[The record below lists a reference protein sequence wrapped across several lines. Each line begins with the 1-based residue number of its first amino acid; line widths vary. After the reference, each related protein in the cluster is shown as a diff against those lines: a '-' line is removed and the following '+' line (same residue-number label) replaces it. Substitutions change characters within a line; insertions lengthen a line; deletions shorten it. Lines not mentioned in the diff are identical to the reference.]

1 MSPDPL
7 LEQTNDRFCLLPIKH
22 PNLWELYKRAQSS
35 IWTAEEIDLASD
47 LKDWEKLTDDEKHF
61 IKHVLAFFSSSDGI
75 VMENLVERFAK
86 DVAAP
91 EARSFYAFQGHIEGV
106 HQETYALLLDTYV
119 KDRDEKK
126 RLFNAME
133 TIPTVKKK
141 ADWALRW
148 IASDAPFAQRLV
160 AFACVEGL
168 LFSGSFAAIFYLK
181 KRGLLPGLTFSNV
194 SSSYIL
200 PFATKSGSL
209 FLVDDTTD
217 SGGKCS
223 CLHLRHG
230 GIVLDKAHSNCY
242 PYVHCYLIPLYIQLS
257 HFPAIPP
264 GFAKQVVF
272 FSAVRQT
279 HFDLCCAGSPEPC
292 ATSCNLCSSSL

>member
-1 MSPDPL
+1 MTSEVYDPL
-7 LEQTNDRFCLLPIKH
+7 LHDRGDRFCLLPIRY
-22 PNLWELYKRAQSS
+22 PELWRMYKQSVAS
-35 IWTAEEIDLASD
+35 HWTPEEIDLASD
-47 LKDWEKLTDDEKHF
+47 LKDWEKLTPDEQHF
-61 IKHVLAFFSSSDGI
+61 IKHVLAFFASSDGI
-75 VMENLVERFAK
+75 VLENLHNRFAK

-126 RLFNAME
+126 RLFSAMD

-148 IASDAPFAQRLV
+148 IASDERFAERLV

-194 SSSYIL
+194 SHFTYSHLKPKAVACFLCITRRIAAADLRVCTCDIEESFSSNLTAAVIPGCVISTFPWVSSCRTFQQPGLGL
-200 PFATKSGSL
+200 PK
-209 FLVDDTTD
+209 
-217 SGGKCS
+217 
-223 CLHLRHG
+223 R
-230 GIVLDKAHSNCY
+230 
-242 PYVHCYLIPLYIQLS
+242 
-257 HFPAIPP
+257 
-264 GFAKQVVF
+264 
-272 FSAVRQT
+272 
-279 HFDLCCAGSPEPC
+279 
-292 ATSCNLCSSSL
+292 

>member
-1 MSPDPL
+1 MTDPL

-22 PNLWELYKRAQSS
+22 PNLWELYKKAQSS

-47 LKDWEKLTDDEKHF
+47 LQDWAKLTDDEKHF
-61 IKHVLAFFSSSDGI
+61 IKHVLAFFASSDGI
-75 VMENLVERFAK
+75 VMQNLAERFAK

-126 RLFNAME
+126 RLFNAMD
-133 TIPTVKKK
+133 TIPTVKRK

-148 IASDAPFAQRLV
+148 IASDDGFAERLI

-181 KRGLLPGLTFSNV
+181 KRGLLPGLTFSNELV
-194 SSSYIL
+194 SRRVIR
-200 PFATKSGSL
+200 
-209 FLVDDTTD
+209 FLDPRFCTMRWQLEFVPH
-217 SGGKCS
+217 SRL
-223 CLHLRHG
+223 CL
-230 GIVLDKAHSNCY
+230 
-242 PYVHCYLIPLYIQLS
+242 
-257 HFPAIPP
+257 
-264 GFAKQVVF
+264 
-272 FSAVRQT
+272 
-279 HFDLCCAGSPEPC
+279 
-292 ATSCNLCSSSL
+292 

>member
-1 MSPDPL
+1 MRCSRPDFKSCSVPVNMSPDPL

-22 PNLWELYKRAQSS
+22 PNLWELYKKAQSS

-47 LKDWEKLTDDEKHF
+47 LQDWEKLTDDEKHF
-61 IKHVLAFFSSSDGI
+61 VKHVLAFFSSSDGI

-119 KDRDEKK
+119 KDRAEKK

-181 KRGLLPGLTFSNV
+181 KRGLLPGLTFSNELISRYGVYANNACCEHGRGCGGGGNAKIKSASKQAETKRPSPISV
-194 SSSYIL
+194 SSRMI
-200 PFATKSGSL
+200 SL
-209 FLVDDTTD
+209 
-217 SGGKCS
+217 SI
-223 CLHLRHG
+223 CLHSSR
-230 GIVLDKAHSNCY
+230 
-242 PYVHCYLIPLYIQLS
+242 
-257 HFPAIPP
+257 
-264 GFAKQVVF
+264 
-272 FSAVRQT
+272 
-279 HFDLCCAGSPEPC
+279 
-292 ATSCNLCSSSL
+292 SSSTVMPSNRSVVAIL